1 MKKKK
6 KKKKKSDH
14 IPEEND
20 HITEE
25 NDHITEKINH
35 ILEEKF
41 DEFNDDYQIPLIS
54 DEDVMDMEEK
64 IMTVDQK
71 S

>member
-1 MKKKK
+1 MKKKNNRVVE
-6 KKKKKSDH
+6 KS
-14 IPEEND
+14 D

-25 NDHITEKINH
+25 INH

-41 DEFNDDYQIPLIS
+41 DEFNDDYQIHLIL
-54 DEDVMDMEEK
+54 DKDVVDMEEK

-71 S
+71 

>member
-1 MKKKK
+1 MKKKNNRVVE
-6 KKKKKSDH
+6 KS
-14 IPEEND
+14 D

-25 NDHITEKINH
+25 INH

-41 DEFNDDYQIPLIS
+41 DEFNDDYQIHLIL
-54 DEDVMDMEEK
+54 DKDVVDMEEK